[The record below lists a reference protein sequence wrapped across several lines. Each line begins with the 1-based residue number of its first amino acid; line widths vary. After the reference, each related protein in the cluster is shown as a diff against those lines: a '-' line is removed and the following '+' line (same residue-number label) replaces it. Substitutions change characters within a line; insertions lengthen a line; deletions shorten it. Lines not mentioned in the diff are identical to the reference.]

1 MAGGLLTLTFF
12 ITFPLWFKQ
21 PLPSSYN
28 DPGNEDLPA
37 PVRGDTRAQMQKAVT
52 QGAQVQSGSPP
63 KDNPII
69 LKSVEESPKSAKT
82 DNFPE
87 TIEVEGI
94 KEKFRLVAW
103 GVRTVSFLRIQVYN
117 VGLYIPESQ
126 VDVLPTYSLSDAGGD
141 PWPALIRIYSYPLL
155 LRIIPV
161 RNTDYAHLRDGFV
174 RSTQSRLTK
183 YADEDVRKGLVEDSV
198 TMFKALFP
206 KSKMKKGEVLSIVQ
220 KGPELRLYGGDHMEE
235 DMGSVK
241 NDDLARGLM
250 SAYLVGDNVVSPD
263 LKKKL
268 SAKLTEI
275 ADTKHTDE
283 KSLQK

>member
-1 MAGGLLTLTFF
+1 MAGGLLALTFF
-12 ITFPLWFKQ
+12 ITFPFWFKQ
-21 PLPSSYN
+21 PVPTNYN
-28 DPGNEDLPA
+28 DPRNEDLPA
-37 PVRGDTRAQMQKAVT
+37 PVRGNARAQMQKAVT

-69 LKSVEESPKSAKT
+69 LKSVEESPKAAKT

-141 PWPALIRIYSYPLL
+141 PWPALIRMYPYPLL

-174 RSTQSRLTK
+174 RSTQSRLAK

-220 KGPELRLYGGDHMEE
+220 KGPELKLYVGDHMEE

-250 SAYLVGDNVVSPD
+250 SAYLVGDSVVSPD

-275 ADTKHTDE
+275 ADTKHSDE